1 MDLIPVISIRTLGP
15 DRPVVNQNELD
26 GFRGSWQDPCPMNIP
41 RFIAICLF
49 LSIPVLRAQQ
59 QDIAPPD
66 LTSLAREIEALE
78 QKQKQGKLSEKGML
92 LGQIQAASASGP
104 AAANFYTKAVEEV
117 QFKGRKDKPEAF
129 ADWKKS
135 RDDMLRSKEMQ
146 TALVLHL
153 KYLLLSLQR
162 KGLEKP
168 EIQLPALMA
177 YVNELVNAD
186 DIFFASPSAPDP
198 KKKAPP
204 KDEWRNLLDK
214 PLSQSVFAQWLRL
227 DEWLPDAKNWE
238 FKPGD
243 LAGILDKNVR
253 SVLRDKRDPQLIPT
267 WDMQMKVE
275 ADRITAG
282 RSSHEADEFNTV
294 TRPRLLF
301 KRAQD
306 MVALG
311 QPNRGLVEVVALVR
325 TFPSHPDFPA
335 WLESIRG
342 MLKKPQTSPQ

>member
-1 MDLIPVISIRTLGP
+1 MSV
-15 DRPVVNQNELD
+15 
-26 GFRGSWQDPCPMNIP
+26 P
-41 RFIAICLF
+41 RFIAIGLF
-49 LSIPVLRAQQ
+49 LSIPLLRAQQ

-66 LTSLAREIEALE
+66 LAALAREIETLE

-92 LGQIQAASASGP
+92 LAQIQAASASGP

-117 QFKGRKDKPEAF
+117 QFKGKKDKPEAF

-135 RDDMLRSKEMQ
+135 HDDMLRSKEMQ
-146 TALVLHL
+146 TALTLHL

-168 EIQLPALMA
+168 EVQLPALMA
-177 YVNELVNAD
+177 YINELVNAD
-186 DIFFASPSAPDP
+186 DIFFAPPSAPDP
-198 KKKAPP
+198 KKKGPP
-204 KDEWRNLLDK
+204 KDEWKNLLDK

-227 DEWLPDAKNWE
+227 DEWLPEAKNWE

-253 SVLRDKRDPQLIPT
+253 SVMRDKKDSQLIPT

-275 ADRITAG
+275 ADRITTERLA
-282 RSSHEADEFNTV
+282 HKAEEFNTV
-294 TRPRLLF
+294 TRPQLLF

-311 QPNRGLVEVVALVR
+311 QPNRGLVEVVVLVR

-335 WLESIRG
+335 WLDFIRG

>member
-1 MDLIPVISIRTLGP
+1 MSV
-15 DRPVVNQNELD
+15 
-26 GFRGSWQDPCPMNIP
+26 P
-41 RFIAICLF
+41 RFIAIGLF
-49 LSIPVLRAQQ
+49 LSVPMLRAQQ

-66 LTSLAREIEALE
+66 FTALAREIETLE

-92 LGQIQAASASGP
+92 LAQIQAASASGP
-104 AAANFYTKAVEEV
+104 AAANFYTKAVEEM
-117 QFKGRKDKPEAF
+117 QFKGKKDKSEAF

-135 RDDMLRSKEMQ
+135 HDDMLRSKEME

-168 EIQLPALMA
+168 ETQLPALMA
-177 YVNELVNAD
+177 YINDLVKAD
-186 DIFFASPSAPDP
+186 NIFYAPPSAPEP

-204 KDEWRNLLDK
+204 KDEWKGLLDK

-227 DEWLPDAKNWE
+227 DEWLPESKSWE
-238 FKPGD
+238 FTPGN
-243 LAGILDKNVR
+243 LGGILEKNVR
-253 SVLRDKRDPQLIPT
+253 SVMRDKKDPQLIPT

-275 ADRITAG
+275 ADRITSG
-282 RSSHEADEFNTV
+282 RSSHEAEEFNTV

-306 MVALG
+306 LVVLG

-325 TFPSHPDFPA
+325 AYPSHPDFPA
-335 WLESIRG
+335 WLDYIRG
-342 MLKKPQTSPQ
+342 ALKKPETSPQ

>member
-1 MDLIPVISIRTLGP
+1 MRA
-15 DRPVVNQNELD
+15 
-26 GFRGSWQDPCPMNIP
+26 P
-41 RFIAICLF
+41 RFIAIGLF
-49 LSIPVLRAQQ
+49 LTVSMLSAQQ

-66 LTSLAREIEALE
+66 LTALAKEIEALE

-92 LGQIQAASASGP
+92 LAQIQAASASGP

-117 QFKGRKDKPEAF
+117 QFQGRKDKPEAF

-177 YVNELVNAD
+177 YINELVEAD
-186 DIFFASPSAPDP
+186 DLFLAPPSAPDP
-198 KKKAPP
+198 KKKAPS
-204 KDEWRNLLDK
+204 KDEWKNLLDK

-227 DEWLPDAKNWE
+227 DEWLPEGKNWE
-238 FKPGD
+238 LRPGD

-253 SVLRDKRDPQLIPT
+253 SVMRDKMDARLLPT
-267 WDMQMKVE
+267 WDMQMKIE
-275 ADRITAG
+275 ADRITTG
-282 RSSHEADEFNTV
+282 RSSHQAEEFNTV
-294 TRPRLLF
+294 TRPQLLF

-306 MVALG
+306 MVVLG

-325 TFPSHPDFPA
+325 ANPSHPDFPA
-335 WLESIRG
+335 WLDFIRG
-342 MLKKPQTSPQ
+342 MLKKSQTSHQ

>member
-1 MDLIPVISIRTLGP
+1 
-15 DRPVVNQNELD
+15 
-26 GFRGSWQDPCPMNIP
+26 MNAP
-41 RFIAICLF
+41 RFIAIGLF
-49 LSIPVLRAQQ
+49 LSLPVLRAQQ

-66 LTSLAREIEALE
+66 LAALAREIETLE

-92 LGQIQAASASGP
+92 LAQIQTASASGS

-117 QFKGRKDKPEAF
+117 QFKGKKDKPEAF
-129 ADWKKS
+129 AEWKKS
-135 RDDMLRSKEMQ
+135 HEDMLRSKEMQ

-177 YVNELVNAD
+177 YINELVNAD
-186 DIFFASPSAPDP
+186 DIFSAPPSAPDP

-204 KDEWRNLLDK
+204 KDEWKNLLEK
-214 PLSQSVFAQWLRL
+214 PLGQSVFAQWLRL
-227 DEWLPDAKNWE
+227 DEWLPEAKNWE
-238 FKPGD
+238 LKPGD
-243 LAGILDKNVR
+243 LAGIFDKDVR
-253 SVLRDKRDPQLIPT
+253 SVLRDKKDPQLVPT
-267 WDMQMKVE
+267 WDMQMKIE
-275 ADRITAG
+275 ADRITSG
-282 RSSHEADEFNTV
+282 RSTHEAEEFNTV

-306 MVALG
+306 MVVLG

-325 TFPSHPDFPA
+325 AYPSHPDFPA
-335 WLESIRG
+335 WLDSIRG

>member
-1 MDLIPVISIRTLGP
+1 MI
-15 DRPVVNQNELD
+15 
-26 GFRGSWQDPCPMNIP
+26 
-41 RFIAICLF
+41 
-49 LSIPVLRAQQ
+49 RAQQ

-66 LTSLAREIEALE
+66 LISLAREIETLE
-78 QKQKQGKLSEKGML
+78 QRQKQGKLSEKNSL
-92 LGQIQAASASGP
+92 LGQIQTAASSGP

-117 QFKGRKDKPEAF
+117 QFKGKKDKPEAF

-135 RDDMLRSKEMQ
+135 HDDMLRSKEMQ

-168 EIQLPALMA
+168 ETQLPAITA
-177 YVNELVNAD
+177 YINELVGAD
-186 DIFFASPSAPDP
+186 DLFFASPAPPDP
-198 KKKAPP
+198 KKKGPP
-204 KDEWRNLLDK
+204 KDEWKGLLDNPLIDDKK
-214 PLSQSVFAQWLRL
+214 PSRSVFVEWLRL
-227 DEWLPDAKNWE
+227 EEWLPEAKNWE

-275 ADRITAG
+275 AERITSG
-282 RSSHEADEFNTV
+282 RLAHKADEFNTV
-294 TRPRLLF
+294 TKPRMLF

-306 MVALG
+306 MAVIG

-325 TFPSHPDFPA
+325 AYPSHPDFPA
-335 WLESIRG
+335 WLDYIRG
-342 MLKKPQTSPQ
+342 ALKK